1 MDVVRYLAGEK
12 RSRERD
18 APLQEPRLPGEE
30 SFPDSSGADGIGDF
44 PEKPGKSQTEQP
56 SMLRVPLKDILPN
69 PRQPR
74 KHFDEESL
82 RELADSIC
90 SVGLLQPLAVRP
102 REEGY
107 ELISGER
114 RLRACKLAGMETVP
128 VMVFRADDREQ
139 HLMALVQNIQRQDLS
154 PVEEAASL
162 AEILEETGESQSALA
177 ERLGRSQASVAN
189 KLRLLRLEEEVRD
202 LIQQRLLGERQ
213 ARALVGLERDAQILL
228 AREAVE
234 GRIPAK
240 DMERR
245 ARETKKASGIQ
256 RKKKDSSET
265 KASSRGSIDGP
276 DGPTG
281 DLLQELVALVERR
294 KSQGLPV
301 VLKVRELQ
309 QSQLVVEV
317 QVNLG
322 NWNKTEKT
330 KKEEPTEEVPSS

>member
-1 MDVVRYLAGEK
+1 MDTEKSFEK
-12 RSRERD
+12 RFT
-18 APLQEPRLPGEE
+18 E
-30 SFPDSSGADGIGDF
+30 SFAEIVENIIDLLN
-44 PEKPGKSQTEQP
+44 GKKYVAARDE
-56 SMLRVPLKDILPN
+56 LLKNNEVDI
-69 PRQPR
+69 
-74 KHFDEESL
+74 
-82 RELADSIC
+82 
-90 SVGLLQPLAVRP
+90 
-102 REEGY
+102 
-107 ELISGER
+107 
-114 RLRACKLAGMETVP
+114 
-128 VMVFRADDREQ
+128 
-139 HLMALVQNIQRQDLS
+139 
-154 PVEEAASL
+154 

-265 KASSRGSIDGP
+265 KASSRGSTDGP